1 MSRNNKQMVMVM
13 VIYRKKEEKALAYNI
28 LCLSVS
34 GEFAGLNGKGMVEAE
49 KGGKGSSLLSKDHL
63 TRVCIMSD
71 VYFSILYL

>member
-1 MSRNNKQMVMVM
+1 MVMVM

-49 KGGKGSSLLSKDHL
+49 KGGKGSSLLSK
-63 TRVCIMSD
+63 
-71 VYFSILYL
+71 